1 MEQSKLQEQRE
12 FTYKQF
18 GSYKNLSQ
26 NAVNNG
32 DELQR
37 AIMYFKSL
45 TDSYHNINIIW
56 YNMNLL
62 SFVHPE
68 FDRCN

>member
-1 MEQSKLQEQRE
+1 MGQSKLLEQRE
-12 FTYKQF
+12 FTINQYC
-18 GSYKNLSQ
+18 SYNNLYQ

-45 TDSYHNINIIW
+45 TDSYHNINI
-56 YNMNLL
+56 
-62 SFVHPE
+62 V
-68 FDRCN
+68 